1 MLGFVIEDINL
12 NQLSEEDF
20 QRIRRAV
27 PEHGVVLIK
36 QQAISIDTLV
46 ELTERFGRP
55 LHLPEGLRF
64 NNTEKDY
71 PALARVS
78 NILPDGTLLKGHK
91 AAEYWHSDGDF
102 WQPGDNYIFNFLYSR
117 IVPKEGGQTGFVDLR
132 LAYEQLPA
140 ATQEELTDKAVLV
153 SCDDIPDFKDAK
165 EEERQPDALHKIKHE
180 HIETQRIGLYFGH
193 TKAAVHNVTP
203 ETSDR
208 LMRQLVAAIEN
219 PAIQY
224 IHEWEEGD
232 LLIWDNTSVMHRGMG
247 GVQRLSKIT
256 VPNTS
261 FYYTTIKFFYEI
273 FIRITC
279 SIIKYL

>member
-20 QRIRRAV
+20 QRIRKAV
-27 PEHGVVLIK
+27 PEHGVVAIK
-36 QQAISIDTLV
+36 GQSISVDTLV
-46 ELTERFGRP
+46 TLTERFGRP

-64 NNTEKDY
+64 NNTEKEY

-102 WQPGDNYIFNFLYSR
+102 WQPGDNYIFNFLYSK
-117 IVPKEGGQTGFVDLR
+117 IVPQEGGQTGFVDLR
-132 LAYEQLPA
+132 WAYEQLPA
-140 ATQEELTDKAVLV
+140 ATQEELIDKTVLV
-153 SCDDIPDFKDAK
+153 SCDDIPDFKDAT

-180 HIETQRIGLYFGH
+180 HIETQRVGLYFGH
-193 TKAAVHNVTP
+193 AKAAVHNVAP

-208 LMRQLVAAIEN
+208 LMGELVAAIEN
-219 PAIQY
+219 PSIQY

-247 GVQRLSKIT
+247 GYKDYPRLLFRT
-256 VPNTS
+256 QA
-261 FYYTTIKFFYEI
+261 
-273 FIRITC
+273 FI
-279 SIIKYL
+279 SPQ